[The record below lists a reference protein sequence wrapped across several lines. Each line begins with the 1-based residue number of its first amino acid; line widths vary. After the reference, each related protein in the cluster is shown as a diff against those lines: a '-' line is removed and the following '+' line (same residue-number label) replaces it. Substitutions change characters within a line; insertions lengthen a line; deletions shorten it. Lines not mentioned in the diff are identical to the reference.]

1 MPITFN
7 VLLQS
12 WKYEFFSDHI
22 EEYKGTKYRLIV
34 MADSMG
40 RFINDLKEYG
50 VYDEWVKKNTEE
62 TLKDPNKEG
71 QLSMEDYL

>member
-7 VLLQS
+7 TLLQP
-12 WKYEFFSDHI
+12 WKYEFFSEHI
-22 EEYKGTKYRLIV
+22 EEYKGRSYRLIV
-34 MADSMG
+34 MADSME
-40 RFINDLKEYG
+40 RFIKDLKEYG
-50 VYDEWVKKNTEE
+50 VYDEWIKKNTEE